1 MCASLNGDAIYIDL
15 GDPAWRAVQITP
27 SGWSII
33 HEVPVRFI
41 RSAST
46 KALPVPETG
55 GSIRLFRPFCNLR
68 RPPRKDQEGTAVNTD
83 FVVLIG
89 HILAIFRPDSY
100 PVFVALGEHGSCKS
114 TLAILIVRLTD
125 PRAPEQRSPPTNEED
140 LLVAAKT
147 AHVLPYDNFSHLPDW
162 LSDAFCRLATGG
174 GAGKR
179 KLYTDDDEILFEGR
193 RPILLTGIED
203 FVTRPDLVD
212 RANFFNHE
220 TVKDKDRLSDQEIET
235 RFQRDKAK
243 IFGVLLDGVITIEKR
258 TKPEDKPETS
268 SASSEPSAPSA
279 EAGNINDLGG
289 ESADDTLTIA
299 DDPKPSADDS
309 ADDQQRG
316 IVSGNPLKN
325 RPSDDADGADD
336 ELVLY
341 SEKVGTETSDSMLT
355 YAKTDSDLD
364 GFLDRR
370 HEAGKRCAQCRG
382 RPDGKE
388 QQYQQRGR
396 IVWLHRECRPYW
408 LKEHPQWVKERSSDP
423 TR

>member
-1 MCASLNGDAIYIDL
+1 MAPPSIFPADWLRLQFRRPTREAVETIAAKAQYTAPEHNVYVRIAERDAIYIDL

-140 LLVAAKT
+140 LFVAAKT

-179 KLYTDDDEILFEGR
+179 KPYTDDDEILFEGR

-258 TKPEDKPETS
+258 TS
-268 SASSEPSAPSA
+268 
-279 EAGNINDLGG
+279 
-289 ESADDTLTIA
+289 
-299 DDPKPSADDS
+299 PKISQKHRQHRPNR
-309 ADDQQRG
+309 QRRQPRLA
-316 IVSGNPLKN
+316 IS
-325 RPSDDADGADD
+325 
-336 ELVLY
+336 
-341 SEKVGTETSDSMLT
+341 TT
-355 YAKTDSDLD
+355 
-364 GFLDRR
+364 
-370 HEAGKRCAQCRG
+370 
-382 RPDGKE
+382 
-388 QQYQQRGR
+388 
-396 IVWLHRECRPYW
+396 
-408 LKEHPQWVKERSSDP
+408 
-423 TR
+423 

>member
-68 RPPRKDQEGTAVNTD
+68 RPPRKDQEGTAVDTD

-89 HILAIFRPDSY
+89 HILAIFRPDASY

-289 ESADDTLTIA
+289 RVLTI
-299 DDPKPSADDS
+299 
-309 ADDQQRG
+309 R
-316 IVSGNPLKN
+316 
-325 RPSDDADGADD
+325 
-336 ELVLY
+336 
-341 SEKVGTETSDSMLT
+341 
-355 YAKTDSDLD
+355 
-364 GFLDRR
+364 
-370 HEAGKRCAQCRG
+370 
-382 RPDGKE
+382 
-388 QQYQQRGR
+388 
-396 IVWLHRECRPYW
+396 
-408 LKEHPQWVKERSSDP
+408 
-423 TR
+423 